1 MSSLKDSVVLV
12 TPRSFGAEDPSVRV
26 ELEAAV
32 GEVRYNVQGR
42 PLRAEELCATVGDV
56 DGLLAGVD
64 EIDATVF
71 AAAPRLRVVARYGAG
86 TSNVDLDAA
95 AAHGVTVTNTPTANC
110 EAVAEL
116 TIGFLFVLARAL
128 PQASRATRGGHWPT
142 LYGSEVAGKTVGL
155 VGFGRIGQAVAR
167 RAVALGC
174 AVVACDPYV
183 GSGAAACQGAR
194 LAPLEEVIAAADF
207 ISLHLP
213 VTRETRDLGDRALFA
228 RMRTGSYLINT
239 ARGEL
244 VVEEDLLRA
253 LECGHI
259 RGAALDTLRAEP
271 PPANHPLLQRDDVL
285 VTPHIGA
292 HTGEATIA
300 MGSAALHDLLAVLAG
315 EAPRFPV
322 TSR

>member
-1 MSSLKDSVVLV
+1 MTNLKDSIVLV
-12 TPRSFGAEDPSVRV
+12 TPRSFGARDPSVRV

-32 GEVRYNVQGR
+32 GKVRYNTQGR
-42 PLRAEELCATVGDV
+42 PLRAEELCAQVGDV

-86 TSNVDLDAA
+86 TSNVDLEAA
-95 AAHGVTVTNTPTANC
+95 AFGGVTVTNTPTANC

-116 TIGFLFVLARAL
+116 TIGFLFALARAL
-128 PQASRATRGGHWPT
+128 PQAARATRGGHWPT
-142 LYGSEVAGKTVGL
+142 LHGSEVAGKTVGL

-167 RAVALGC
+167 RAAALGC
-174 AVVACDPYV
+174 TVIACDPYV
-183 GSGAAACQGAR
+183 GPETAACHGAR
-194 LAPLEEVIAAADF
+194 LAVLDDVVAAADF
-207 ISLHLP
+207 LSLHLP
-213 VTRETRDLGDRALFA
+213 VTPETQDLFDRSLFA
-228 RMRTGSYLINT
+228 RMRAGSFLINT

-244 VVEEDLLRA
+244 VVEEDLLSA
-253 LECGHI
+253 LESGHL
-259 RGAALDTLRAEP
+259 RGAALDTLWAEP
-271 PPANHPLLQRDDVL
+271 PPTDHPLLQRDDVL

-300 MGSAALHDLLAVLAG
+300 MGHAALHDLLAVLAG

-322 TSR
+322 TPR